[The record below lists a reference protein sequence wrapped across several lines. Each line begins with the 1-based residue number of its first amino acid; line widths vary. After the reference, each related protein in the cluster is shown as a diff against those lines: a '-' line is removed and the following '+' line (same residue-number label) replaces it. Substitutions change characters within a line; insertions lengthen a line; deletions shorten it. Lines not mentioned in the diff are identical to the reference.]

1 MATFTNYCD
10 SGSKAKR
17 YALRLTLNYGEKN
30 VSTNKTPISYSLELA
45 GASYFGLSVDYTG
58 SSFYGYTCNGAITIK
73 NSSTGATLATASGSS
88 SGKVSSSNVITI
100 ASGSTEVPH
109 NPDGSLTL
117 SVSGTFTGGLSS
129 QTNGGSVSGSV
140 TLPTIPRK
148 SSVEASA
155 CDIEGSTTIK
165 IGNLGGFKHTLKLQF
180 GSLTRY
186 VTDSGGLST
195 SSATLTKNEYNV
207 IIPYEWYA
215 QIPNSPS
222 GTCNV
227 TCTTYNGSSS
237 LGDTST
243 TFTVTANKEK
253 SKPKIDFGAMRVTA
267 DNGDI
272 YNVEVDNDTFVKHF
286 SKIRIDDG
294 IYPQNY
300 ATLKTT
306 TITNGTQTV
315 DGYYNSEGV
324 LAITLP
330 HAITSSAITFN
341 VTDSRNYPHSDTYT
355 IPSDKYIPYEFPSL
369 NANFVRNLPTDGIV
383 NLKITN
389 GYYYHGTIGGESN
402 SPSFQYRYREVK
414 QELWSDFID
423 LDVSYNYGVISEQE
437 ITLDAEFDYKKS
449 YEFQLIYWDVL
460 TQNSLNDSISM
471 GIPVFWW
478 NKEKFVVN
486 GNIYQTNEEG
496 VEIPVG
502 SGGGDTLPV
511 GTIVEYDGNEVP
523 NGFEEIQ
530 DVNVKQRWAYNS
542 FSYNS
547 ISTGGWSLV
556 APFVTTETL
565 PKGRYLAIYNLG
577 MYAGGNGVITAN
589 IGFNNARLDAW
600 NRASMPLASGL
611 NTNTEMTYY
620 FELDEAK
627 TVSLSAYVY
636 SNVSCSVNSFRVDV
650 IQLDSEEAGIIVE
663 NAEEYSYDEQVIGKW
678 VNGKPLYRKT
688 INIGALPNKATKTIN
703 HNIADIS
710 TIVRLYGYATNY
722 TNYIPLP
729 YSHSDTIGLSVV
741 LYATKTQ
748 VGVQTGA
755 DRSAYAQ
762 AEITI
767 EYVKSTDVA
776 S

>member
-88 SGKVSSSNVITI
+88 NGKVGSSNVITI

-129 QTNGGSVSGSV
+129 QTNGGSVSGTV

-195 SSATLTKNEYNV
+195 SSATLTKDEYNV

-237 LGDTST
+237 LGDTPT
-243 TFTVTANKEK
+243 TFTVTANREN
-253 SKPKIDFGAMRVTA
+253 SKPLIDFGSMRVTA
-267 DNGDI
+267 DNDEI
-272 YNVEVDNDTFVKHF
+272 YNVDVDNDTFVKHF

-294 IYPQNY
+294 IYARNY

-306 TITNGTQTV
+306 KITNGTQTV
-315 DGYYNSEGV
+315 DGYYNSEGL

-330 HAITSSAITFN
+330 QPITNSTIDFV
-341 VTDSRNYPHSDTYT
+341 VTDSREYSNTGAYP
-355 IPSDKYIPYEFPSL
+355 IPSDKYIPYEYPRL
-369 NANFVRNLPTDGIV
+369 DANFVRNTPTDGVV
-383 NLKITN
+383 NLEIAS
-389 GYYYHGTIGGESN
+389 GSYYNGTIGGQSN
-402 SPSFQYRYREVK
+402 SLSVQYRYREIK
-414 QELWSDFID
+414 TETWSNFID
-423 LDVSYNYGVISEQE
+423 LDIDYEKGAVPKQKIQLN
-437 ITLDAEFDYKKS
+437 AEFDYKKS
-449 YEFQLIYWDVL
+449 YEFQIIFWDIL
-460 TQNSLNDSISM
+460 TQDTKNDSISR

-486 GNIYQTNEEG
+486 GNIFQTNGEG
-496 VEIPVG
+496 VEVPVG
-502 SGGGDTLPV
+502 GGGDTLPI
-511 GTIVEYDGNEVP
+511 GAIVEYNGDSVPEGYEQVPDDNDIYSTNEVKTNKIWIDGRP
-523 NGFEEIQ
+523 IYRK
-530 DVNVKQRWAYNS
+530 VYS
-542 FSYNS
+542 FNT
-547 ISTGGWSLV
+547 I
-556 APFVTTETL
+556 TTL
-565 PKGRYLAIYNLG
+565 
-577 MYAGGNGVITAN
+577 N
-589 IGFNNARLDAW
+589 IGT
-600 NRASMPLASGL
+600 S
-611 NTNTEMTYY
+611 
-620 FELDEAK
+620 
-627 TVSLSAYVY
+627 
-636 SNVSCSVNSFRVDV
+636 
-650 IQLDSEEAGIIVE
+650 
-663 NAEEYSYDEQVIGKW
+663 
-678 VNGKPLYRKT
+678 
-688 INIGALPNKATKTIN
+688 
-703 HNIADIS
+703 NIADIVSS
-710 TIVRLYGYATNY
+710 TCMIRQANSGEHWRTLPWLWAQGSSYGGGDWGGGYFIRLDNY
-722 TNYIPLP
+722 TIAFQVGTSLASIDKGFLIMEY
-729 YSHSDTIGLSVV
+729 
-741 LYATKTQ
+741 TKT
-748 VGVQTGA
+748 
-755 DRSAYAQ
+755 
-762 AEITI
+762 
-767 EYVKSTDVA
+767 TD
-776 S
+776 

>member
-17 YALRLTLNYGEKN
+17 YALRLTVNYGEKN

-100 ASGSTEVPH
+100 ASGSTDVPH

-140 TLPTIPRK
+140 TLPTIPRA
-148 SSVEASA
+148 SSVTASA
-155 CDIEGSTTIK
+155 CDIESFTSIS
-165 IGNLGGFKHTLKLQF
+165 IDNLGGFTHTLKLQF

-186 VTDSGGLST
+186 VTQNETLST
-195 SSATLTKNEYNV
+195 SSAKLTGNKFQPT
-207 IIPYEWYA
+207 IPSEWYA

-222 GTCNV
+222 GTCTV
-227 TCTTYNGSSS
+227 TCTTYNGSTQV
-237 LGDTST
+237 GDPKTT

-253 SKPKIDFGAMRVTA
+253 SKPLIDFGSMRVTA
-267 DNGDI
+267 DNDDI
-272 YNVEVDNDTFVKHF
+272 YNIDVDDDTFVKHF

-294 IYPQNY
+294 IYAQNY

-306 TITNGTQTV
+306 KITNGTQTV
-315 DGYYNSEGV
+315 DGYYNNEGV

-330 HAITSSAITFN
+330 HPITSSTITFN
-341 VTDSRNYPHSDTYT
+341 VTDTREYPNTKDYQ

-402 SPSFQYRYREVK
+402 SPSFQYRYKELK

-423 LDVSYNYGVISEQE
+423 LDIDYKNGVISEQE

-486 GNIYQTNEEG
+486 GEIYKSNDDGEET
-496 VEIPVG
+496 PV
-502 SGGGDTLPV
+502 GGDTVPV
-511 GTIVEYDGNEVP
+511 DAIFEYSGTNVPEGYEQVPDTNDYILGETIIGTFCGKTLYRNVMYIGTPSTNPFYPEYIT
-523 NGFEEIQ
+523 NGELDMMI
-530 DVNVKQRWAYNS
+530 NAY
-542 FSYNS
+542 
-547 ISTGGWSLV
+547 
-556 APFVTTETL
+556 
-565 PKGRYLAIYNLG
+565 GRYTRAGSGYQNLIPGNYVNWEVWIYDFRPQACTVKVDTNQWNAG
-577 MYAGGNGVITAN
+577 MENMYI
-589 IGFNNARLDAW
+589 I
-600 NRASMPLASGL
+600 
-611 NTNTEMTYY
+611 
-620 FELDEAK
+620 FE
-627 TVSLSAYVY
+627 Y
-636 SNVSCSVNSFRVDV
+636 
-650 IQLDSEEAGIIVE
+650 
-663 NAEEYSYDEQVIGKW
+663 
-678 VNGKPLYRKT
+678 
-688 INIGALPNKATKTIN
+688 TK
-703 HNIADIS
+703 
-710 TIVRLYGYATNY
+710 
-722 TNYIPLP
+722 
-729 YSHSDTIGLSVV
+729 
-741 LYATKTQ
+741 K
-748 VGVQTGA
+748 
-755 DRSAYAQ
+755 
-762 AEITI
+762 
-767 EYVKSTDVA
+767 
-776 S
+776 